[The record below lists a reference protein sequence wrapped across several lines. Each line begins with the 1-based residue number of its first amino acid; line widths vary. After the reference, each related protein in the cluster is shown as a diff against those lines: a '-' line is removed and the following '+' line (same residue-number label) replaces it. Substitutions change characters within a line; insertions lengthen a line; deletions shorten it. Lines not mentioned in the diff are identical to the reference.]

1 MGSVMSGGR
10 YDTLLGMF
18 TGTTI
23 PAVGISLG
31 IDRLVAALGA
41 RGETEKV
48 SSAQVLVMSMPG
60 GSGRSMKTA
69 ATLRKAGIA
78 AELYPEE
85 ARLKKQFEYADRK
98 GIRLAVVPG
107 EEEWKTGA
115 VTLKDL
121 SSGQQVQVAL
131 DQLAM
136 ETSRLLG

>member
-1 MGSVMSGGR
+1 MTR
-10 YDTLLGMF
+10 LLGMF

-85 ARLKKQFEYADRK
+85 ARLKKQFEYGGSQGDSAGR
-98 GIRLAVVPG
+98 
-107 EEEWKTGA
+107 GA
-115 VTLKDL
+115 WRRRVEDWGRT
-121 SSGQQVQVAL
+121 
-131 DQLAM
+131 
-136 ETSRLLG
+136 R